1 MHSSLPHSH
10 EPYTWIGVA
19 DAAEAGVTGRLNEL
33 IDNAAAPIAPKAL
46 SLPNIDTL
54 LPCWP
59 APLAAGLDD
68 VDERRRSGGDQCDV
82 HARRPFVG
90 RRVWDRYDRDDAV
103 QTRNDHGTAI
113 GRSTDH
119 RLPQRRRRPAPRLR
133 RVAGRIPDSD
143 IARVREL
150 SPIADVVGE
159 HVTLKSAGG
168 GSLKGLCPFH
178 DERSPSF
185 NVTPARGFWHCFG
198 CGEGGDV
205 ISFVQKI
212 DQLSFS
218 EAVEHL
224 AGRANYEL
232 HYEQGGSAPRG
243 QQGQRARLVE
253 AHRLA
258 ADYFAEHLAS
268 AEGVIGR
275 RFLDERGFDAAS
287 AAHFGVGYAPVG
299 WENLVK
305 HLRAKG
311 FSDDELATSGLAS
324 RGQRGVIDRFR
335 GRLVWPIRDVTGDV
349 VGFGARKLRDDDD
362 GPKYLN
368 TPETPLYKKSQVL
381 YGIDLAKRDMAKA
394 RQAVVVEGYTDVMA
408 CHLAGVTTAVAT
420 CGTAFGEDHVRI
432 LRRLLLDTAEYA
444 GEVIFTFDGDAA
456 GQKAALRAF
465 ETDQK
470 FVTHTFVAIS
480 PDNMDPCELRI
491 ARGDAAV
498 RDLVARRQPL
508 FEFAVRSVLS
518 GFDLEI
524 PEGRVGALERTMPL
538 VARIKDAS
546 LRDEYARRLAGWVGA
561 PDELAVLDRVRRIAA
576 PAGNQQSR
584 RPSVAADRPDPR
596 DPTLQVEREA
606 LKLAMQRPALL
617 GPAFDALDPLAFTA
631 AAYCEVRDAIAKAGG
646 TGSTAGGDA
655 WVNSVVEGAV
665 DDRVR
670 NLLTELV
677 VEPLLVTG
685 EPDMRYA
692 AAQIARLRVRAVD
705 RLIAE
710 LKSRLQRVNP
720 IEQSAEH
727 NKLFAELIMLE
738 KRRRDDLDGA
748 LSGG

>member
-1 MHSSLPHSH
+1 VHRF
-10 EPYTWIGVA
+10 A
-19 DAAEAGVTGRLNEL
+19 KAG
-33 IDNAAAPIAPKAL
+33 
-46 SLPNIDTL
+46 
-54 LPCWP
+54 
-59 APLAAGLDD
+59 
-68 VDERRRSGGDQCDV
+68 RRRT
-82 HARRPFVG
+82 
-90 RRVWDRYDRDDAV
+90 AV
-103 QTRNDHGTAI
+103 ALT
-113 GRSTDH
+113 
-119 RLPQRRRRPAPRLR
+119 LKP
-133 RVAGRIPDSD
+133 VAGRIPDSD

-150 SPIADVVGE
+150 SPVADVIGE

-212 DQLSFS
+212 DQLSFT

-224 AGRANYEL
+224 AARVGYEL
-232 HYEQGGSAPRG
+232 HYEQGGSAVRS
-243 QQGQRARLVE
+243 QQGQRARLIE
-253 AHRLA
+253 AHKLA
-258 ADYFAEHLAS
+258 AQYFVEQLAGS
-268 AEGVIGR
+268 EAVIGR
-275 RFLDERGFDAAS
+275 RFLDERGFDAAA
-287 AAHFGVGYAPVG
+287 AAHFGVGYAPNG
-299 WENLVK
+299 WEHLVK
-305 HLRAKG
+305 YLRGKG
-311 FSDDELATSGLAS
+311 FSDEELAVGGLAS

-444 GEVIFTFDGDAA
+444 GEVIFTFDGDTA

-491 ARGDAAV
+491 AKGDAAV

-508 FEFAVRSVLS
+508 FEFAVRSVLG

-524 PEGRVGALERTMPL
+524 PEGRVGALDRTMPL

-561 PDELAVLDRVRRIAA
+561 PDELAVVERVRRLAA
-576 PAGNQQSR
+576 PAGSRAPR
-584 RPSVAADRPDPR
+584 RPESAAELPDPR

-606 LKLAMQRPALL
+606 LKLAVQRPALL
-617 GPAFDALDPLAFTA
+617 GPAFDALDALAFTSP
-631 AAYCEVRDAIAKAGG
+631 AYGEVRDAISKAGG
-646 TGSTAGGDA
+646 VGSTPGGDA
-655 WVNSVVEGAV
+655 WVNAVIENAV

-670 NLLTELV
+670 KLVTELV
-677 VEPLLVTG
+677 VEPLLTAS
-685 EPDMRYA
+685 EPDVRYA
-692 AAQIARLRVRAVD
+692 AAQLARLRVRAVD
-705 RLIAE
+705 RSIAE

-720 IEQSAEH
+720 VERSGEH
-727 NKLFAELIMLE
+727 NKLFGELVALE
-738 KRRRDDLDGA
+738 KRRRDDLEGA
-748 LSGG
+748 LGGG